1 MNLVKY
7 SNVFTEVYVILSHL
21 ETSDYEKIPA
31 DIIKTIE
38 NNRNQNYNY
47 VMNENMDLDNQ
58 IMLPHTKAMLFNIF
72 RDYLATEEQR
82 EKIKRMQK
90 EDVVRLMKAR
100 KTSGTTFAKNSF
112 NINQESILQDTKAQ
126 EFSLVET
133 TKENIWARILRK
145 LSAIFK

>member
-47 VMNENMDLDNQ
+47 VMNENMDLYNQ

-90 EDVVRLMKAR
+90 EDVIRLMNAKKSYNTNLGFALKQ
-100 KTSGTTFAKNSF
+100 KTNDKPSENLYIIEVK
-112 NINQESILQDTKAQ
+112 
-126 EFSLVET
+126 
-133 TKENIWARILRK
+133 KENFWIKILKRIK
-145 LSAIFK
+145 SIFK

>member
-1 MNLVKY
+1 M
-7 SNVFTEVYVILSHL
+7 
-21 ETSDYEKIPA
+21 SDYEKIPA

-100 KTSGTTFAKNSF
+100 KTSSTSFTRNSM
-112 NINQESILQDTKAQ
+112 NVNQKAILQDANIK
-126 EFSLVET
+126 ELSLAET
-133 TKENIWARILRK
+133 TKENIWIRILRK
-145 LSAIFK
+145 VRAIFK

>member
-31 DIIKTIE
+31 DVIKTIE

-100 KTSGTTFAKNSF
+100 KTSGTSFTRNSL
-112 NINQESILQDTKAQ
+112 NVNNASILHDAKAQ
-126 EFSLVET
+126 DLSLTET
-133 TKENIWARILRK
+133 TKENIWIRILRK
-145 LSAIFK
+145 VRAIFR

>member
-1 MNLVKY
+1 MNLIKY

-21 ETSDYEKIPA
+21 EMSDYEKIPA

-100 KTSGTTFAKNSF
+100 KTSSTSFTRNSM
-112 NINQESILQDTKAQ
+112 NVNQKAILQDANIK
-126 EFSLVET
+126 ELSLAET
-133 TKENIWARILRK
+133 TKENIWIRILRK
-145 LSAIFK
+145 VRAIFK